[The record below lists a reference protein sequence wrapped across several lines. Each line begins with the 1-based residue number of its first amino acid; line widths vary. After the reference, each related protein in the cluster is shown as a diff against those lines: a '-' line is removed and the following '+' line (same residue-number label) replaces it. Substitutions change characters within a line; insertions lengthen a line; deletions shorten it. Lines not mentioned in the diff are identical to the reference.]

1 MKNLTLIGLLVV
13 SLGAQKYELTLADIE
28 PALAVAGTLIGVTGF
43 DDQESIVTYMKI
55 GKSSYDDFFK
65 TSAKLNGLSKLA
77 TSMTTIAIGQLKLY
91 AMSKASDEAMQENIK
106 EFVGDVPPEE
116 WSTEQ
121 SFAVMRMAKEQD
133 KISKDE
139 EEYFVNTALSLGIVA
154 TSLTK
159 GMGEVGDLIKD
170 GKSLIKNITKAKLKW
185 KQINP
190 AKKGL
195 KGSIKN
201 LKNFKTNTPV
211 AAEEIAVLVKGFKM
225 LSES

>member
-28 PALAVAGTLIGVTGF
+28 PALAGTGIAEQIGF
-43 DDQESIVTYMKI
+43 ADKESIVTYMKI

-65 TSAKLNGLSKLA
+65 TSAKLNGLSVLA
-77 TSMTTIAIGQLKLY
+77 TVMTTTATGQLKKY
-91 AMSKASDEAMQENIK
+91 AMSKAADEAMQDNIK

-121 SFAVMRMAKEQD
+121 SLAVMRMAKEQD

-154 TSLTK
+154 ASLIK

-185 KQINP
+185 KQIKP
-190 AKKGL
+190 TTKGL

-211 AAEEIAVLVKGFKM
+211 AAEEMAVLVKGFKM

>member
-28 PALAVAGTLIGVTGF
+28 PALAGTGIPEQIGF
-43 DDQESIVTYMKI
+43 ADKESIVTYMKI

-65 TSAKLNGLSKLA
+65 TSAKLNGLSVLA
-77 TSMTTIAIGQLKLY
+77 TVMTTTATGQLKKY
-91 AMSKASDEAMQENIK
+91 AMSKAADEAMQDNIK

-121 SFAVMRMAKEQD
+121 SLAVMRMAKEQD
-133 KISKDE
+133 NISKDE

-154 TSLTK
+154 ASLIK

-185 KQINP
+185 KQIKP
-190 AKKGL
+190 TTKGL

-201 LKNFKTNTPV
+201 LKNFKTNAPV
-211 AAEEIAVLVKGFKM
+211 AAEEMAVLVKGFKM

>member
-28 PALAVAGTLIGVTGF
+28 PALAGTGIAEQIGF
-43 DDQESIVTYMKI
+43 ADKESIVTYMKI

-65 TSAKLNGLSKLA
+65 TSAKLNGLSVLA
-77 TSMTTIAIGQLKLY
+77 TVMTTTATGQLKKY
-91 AMSKASDEAMQENIK
+91 AMSKAADEAMQDNIK

-121 SFAVMRMAKEQD
+121 SLAVMRMAKEQD
-133 KISKDE
+133 NISKDE

-154 TSLTK
+154 ASLIK

-185 KQINP
+185 KQIKP
-190 AKKGL
+190 TTKGL

-201 LKNFKTNTPV
+201 LKNFKTNTPE
-211 AAEEIAVLVKGFKM
+211 AAEEMAVLVKGFKM

>member
-28 PALAVAGTLIGVTGF
+28 PALAGTGIAEQIGF
-43 DDQESIVTYMKI
+43 ADKESIVTYMKI

-65 TSAKLNGLSKLA
+65 TSAKLNGLSVLA
-77 TSMTTIAIGQLKLY
+77 TVMTTTATGQLKKY
-91 AMSKASDEAMQENIK
+91 AMSKAADEAMQDNIK

-121 SFAVMRMAKEQD
+121 SLAVMRMAKEQD
-133 KISKDE
+133 NISKDE

-154 TSLTK
+154 ASLIK

-201 LKNFKTNTPV
+201 LKNFKTNTPE
-211 AAEEIAVLVKGFKM
+211 AAEEMAVLVKGFKM